1 MSLFKKSNKPKTN
14 EQKFNELAY
23 TLQLNPRYFEEKR
36 IHKFSRVIKAY
47 M

>member
-36 IHKFSRVIKAY
+36 IHKITRVIKAY